1 MKRRFSYE
9 NGPTCFLVA
18 TPIGNLGDF
27 SSRAIEVLNSVSYIA
42 CEDTRTSS
50 ALLSRFN
57 IKKPLISYHEHNEQE
72 CSSKL
77 ISLLKEGNSIAI
89 ISDAGYPGIS
99 DPGNIIVNHCIEE
112 NIPVSVIPGANA
124 FLPALI
130 ASGMENDHFY
140 FHGFLPS
147 KPSHRKKELESLAN
161 IPVTL
166 IFYESPHRIME
177 TLNDFNTYFN
187 GRKICLARELTKKFE
202 EFIYGTTD
210 ELINLD
216 PSTLKGEMVVIIEGK
231 QDNNQLN
238 EDELIELLKKEIQN
252 GSSLKDASKIV
263 SKNTG
268 VKKNILYDLALKL
281 K

>member
-147 KPSHRKKELESLAN
+147 KPSHRKKELESLVN

-166 IFYESPHRIME
+166 IFYESPHRIIE

>member
-9 NGPTCFLVA
+9 NGSTCFLVA

-147 KPSHRKKELESLAN
+147 KPSHRKKELESLVN

>member
-72 CSSKL
+72 CSNKL
-77 ISLLKEGNSIAI
+77 IPILKEGNSVAI

-99 DPGNIIVNHCIEE
+99 DPGYIIVNHCIEE
-112 NIPVSVIPGANA
+112 DIPVSVIPGANA

-130 ASGMENDHFY
+130 ASGLKNDHFY

-147 KPSHRKKELESLAN
+147 KPSHRKKELESLVN

-166 IFYESPHRIME
+166 IFYESPHRIMD
-177 TLNDFNTYFN
+177 TLNDFNTYFKN
-187 GRKICLARELTKKFE
+187 RKMCLARELTKKFE
-202 EFIYGTTD
+202 EFIYCSTD
-210 ELINLD
+210 
-216 PSTLKGEMVVIIEGK
+216 
-231 QDNNQLN
+231 
-238 EDELIELLKKEIQN
+238 
-252 GSSLKDASKIV
+252 
-263 SKNTG
+263 
-268 VKKNILYDLALKL
+268 
-281 K
+281 

>member
-147 KPSHRKKELESLAN
+147 KPSHRKKELESLVN

-238 EDELIELLKKEIQN
+238 EDELIELLKKELQN

>member
-9 NGPTCFLVA
+9 NGSTCFLVA

-147 KPSHRKKELESLAN
+147 KPSHRKKELESLVN

-166 IFYESPHRIME
+166 IFYESPHRIIE

>member
-147 KPSHRKKELESLAN
+147 KPSHRKKELESLVN

>member
-1 MKRRFSYE
+1 M
-9 NGPTCFLVA
+9 
-18 TPIGNLGDF
+18 
-27 SSRAIEVLNSVSYIA
+27 
-42 CEDTRTSS
+42 
-50 ALLSRFN
+50 
-57 IKKPLISYHEHNEQE
+57 ISYHEHNEQE

-130 ASGMENDHFY
+130 ASGMKNDHFY

-147 KPSHRKKELESLAN
+147 KPSHRKKELESLVN

-238 EDELIELLKKEIQN
+238 EDELIELKKEIQN

>member
-9 NGPTCFLVA
+9 NGSTCFLVA

-130 ASGMENDHFY
+130 ASGMKNDHFY

-147 KPSHRKKELESLAN
+147 KPSHRKKELESLVN

>member
-9 NGPTCFLVA
+9 NGSTCFLVA

-147 KPSHRKKELESLAN
+147 KPSHRKKELESLVN

-238 EDELIELLKKEIQN
+238 EDELIELLKKQIQN

>member
-130 ASGMENDHFY
+130 ASGMKNDHFY

-147 KPSHRKKELESLAN
+147 KPSHRKKELESLVN

-166 IFYESPHRIME
+166 IFYESPHRIIE

>member
-9 NGPTCFLVA
+9 NGSTCFLVA

-130 ASGMENDHFY
+130 ASGMKNDHFY

-147 KPSHRKKELESLAN
+147 KPSHRKKELESLVN

-166 IFYESPHRIME
+166 IFYESPHRIIE